1 MKKLGLVA
9 ALVLLAACENPQL
22 GIGATFGAGGVNV
35 TPAVSGD
42 VGGARGIDEEAVRA
56 GG

>member
-9 ALVLLAACENPQL
+9 ALVLVAACENPQV
-22 GIGATFGAGGVNV
+22 GIGATFGSGGVNV

-42 VGGARGIDEEAVRA
+42 VGGARVTVQG
-56 GG
+56 